1 MYRANEK
8 MFFKMLLSGRSIEIY
23 IYCEDNMVYM
33 WESYDKLTDEMEYS
47 YLMSPATA
55 KDYAEFRKKIE
66 KELPLLIEL
75 V

>member
-1 MYRANEK
+1 
-8 MFFKMLLSGRSIEIY
+8 MLLSGRSIEIH
-23 IYCEDNMVYM
+23 IYCEDNVVYM

-55 KDYAEFRKKIE
+55 HNYENFKKTIE
-66 KELPLLIEL
+66 KELPLLLEL

>member
-8 MFFKMLLSGRSIEIY
+8 MFFKMLLSGRNIEIH

-33 WESYDKLTDEMEYS
+33 WESYDKLTDKMEYS

-55 KDYAEFRKKIE
+55 QVYEDFKKQVQ